1 MRSNGKEALDKRGT
15 LLKLPTPAMEQF
27 IEIAQ
32 ERGITRGELL
42 REAML
47 EWLAGQSGG
56 SED

>member
-1 MRSNGKEALDKRGT
+1 
-15 LLKLPTPAMEQF
+15 MEQF